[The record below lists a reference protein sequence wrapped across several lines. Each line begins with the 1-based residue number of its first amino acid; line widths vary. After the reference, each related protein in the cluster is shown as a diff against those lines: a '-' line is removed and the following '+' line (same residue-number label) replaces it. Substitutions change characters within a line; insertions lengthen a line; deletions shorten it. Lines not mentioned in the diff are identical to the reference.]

1 MKDAVFGGQVIPLDF
16 NAESKEAVEFACH
29 QHGCVVC
36 LTAVSSGRWRV
47 IGLGP
52 HESWSS

>member
-36 LTAVSSGRWRV
+36 LTAVSLGRWRV